1 LGGGNIAMKNFL
13 KLLNENKVL
22 RNNVREVQSQLMKA
36 YKRIKEL
43 TEEIYNYKKKNKKDL
58 TKE

>member
-1 LGGGNIAMKNFL
+1 MKNFL

>member
-22 RNNVREVQSQLMKA
+22 RNNVKELQLQLRKA
-36 YKRIKEL
+36 YQRIKEL